1 MSRLNKIDSD
11 LLYAG
16 ANIDL
21 SSAEHAY
28 LGGEFTENPNDY
40 IEVLI
45 YDTNETFLESAVVDS
60 GDYIYD
66 EGEGIKLKTGTIL
79 RKLGYDRGRYV
90 VKYNFLRKVAGSY
103 ENVLVD
109 INNERYT
116 GDFDPSNP
124 TDRARIGKSLFIKEY
139 KYLIHEISPTRKEVR
154 LIPLNI
160 KDEKYLRDFYN
171 IQHINKRVKSS
182 GIQGLSG
189 LNFKDDD
196 NGHGQSY
203 QLEVEDST
211 AQFLQQMVGGT
222 ITLPDV
228 FIVDQYQRPPPPGWI
243 SPDAPTD
250 ELYSQENLQALFY
263 ISNYD
268 TALLEDGS
276 AEGIRSPFGAIYE
289 RFTGITDDIIPAAM
303 DKSGVYS
310 ATGWHW
316 ESTGFVDNIVTR
328 KVDDSETINT
338 GQNFA
343 DIKSLSHGIFNPP
356 AYKPEGEIIIKSVSR
371 LMGAAGSEADET
383 ENPSINYTWEIT
395 GWDNDDP
402 SDTNTWEQ
410 LVADEDVII
419 HRDSSQEGEGFTITE
434 MNSTNGSQIRITLN
448 SWDMHIG
455 IKLTIKEDITTS
467 TLHLPCCI
475 ETTRLD

>member
-116 GDFDPSNP
+116 EEFDPSNP
-124 TDRARIGKSLFIKEY
+124 TDRARIGNDLFIKEY

-160 KDEKYLRDFYN
+160 KEEKYLRDFYDV
-171 IQHINKRVKSS
+171 QYTNKRVEADSETVS
-182 GIQGLSG
+182 TGLK
-189 LNFKDDD
+189 FKADGTG
-196 NGHGQSY
+196 NELGESY
-203 QLEVEDST
+203 QLEVEDSA

-222 ITLPDV
+222 VMLPDV
-228 FIVDQYQRPPPPGWI
+228 FVTGQYQLPMPQGYR
-243 SPDAPTD
+243 SPQSSTEETVGT
-250 ELYSQENLQALFY
+250 ELRAQFY
-263 ISNYD
+263 ISNWD
-268 TALLEDGS
+268 TALLQKGNPSNLEVPNGVIYKHFVGVEDNIATYDFTQAWA
-276 AEGIRSPFGAIYE
+276 AEHNESWYV
-289 RFTGITDDIIPAAM
+289 DV
-303 DKSGVYS
+303 GVYWS
-310 ATGWHW
+310 ENSPPGNLDAIK
-316 ESTGFVDNIVTR
+316 NLY
-328 KVDDSETINT
+328 DD
-338 GQNFA
+338 
-343 DIKSLSHGIFNPP
+343 KFNPP
-356 AYKPEGEIIIKSVSR
+356 TYKPGGEIKIKSNSVKTSTD
-371 LMGAAGSEADET
+371 A
-383 ENPSINYTWEIT
+383 SISYTWRIT
-395 GWDNDDP
+395 GYDNDDP
-402 SDTNTWEQ
+402 SDKDTWDP
-410 LVADEDVII
+410 LVFGEDVEILPVSG
-419 HRDSSQEGEGFTITE
+419 RVQEIDGASVSEL
-434 MNSTNGSQIRITLN
+434 NSTEGSEIKLKLN
-448 SWDMHIG
+448 SYDMHVG
-455 IKLTIKEDITTS
+455 IELTIKEDGLES
-467 TLHLPCCI
+467 TIHLPACI
-475 ETTRLD
+475 ETGRP

>member
-1 MSRLNKIDSD
+1 MSKLNATD
-11 LLYAG
+11 LELLQTG
-16 ANIDL
+16 QTIDL
-21 SSAEHAY
+21 SSTEYAY

-116 GDFDPSNP
+116 EEFDPSNP
-124 TDRARIGKSLFIKEY
+124 TDRAKIGKSLFIKEY

-189 LNFKDDD
+189 LNFKDDS
-196 NGHGQSY
+196 NGLGQSY

-243 SPDAPTD
+243 SQDAPTD

-343 DIKSLSHGIFNPP
+343 DIKSLNRGIFNPP

-395 GWDNDDP
+395 GWENDQP
-402 SDTNTWEQ
+402 SGINRWEQ

-419 HRDSSQEGEGFTITE
+419 HREDSQGGEGFIITE